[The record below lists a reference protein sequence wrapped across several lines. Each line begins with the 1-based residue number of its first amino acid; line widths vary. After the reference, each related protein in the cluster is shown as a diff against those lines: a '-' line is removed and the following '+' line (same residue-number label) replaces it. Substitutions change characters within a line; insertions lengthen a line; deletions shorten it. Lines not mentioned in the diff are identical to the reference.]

1 MINILRIKI
10 KWLMLYIALIAMLMS
25 IVKLYNQSRIYH
37 QWEIYCDRMQESW
50 ATTAV
55 GDAIPLSP
63 EYPSGFGTMEEIHAS
78 ADVLA
83 HYFDGMRYKFHMASL
98 RPWRSVRFGPLKPD
112 LERLAGLRKLRNVR
126 TDSPPPHIPDAP

>member
-1 MINILRIKI
+1 MINMLRMKI
-10 KWLMLYIALIAMLMS
+10 RRLMFYIALIAIIML
-25 IVKLYNQSRIYH
+25 VAKLYNQSRVYH

-63 EYPSGFGTMEEIHAS
+63 EYPSGFGTIEEIHAS

-83 HYFDGMRYKFHMASL
+83 HYFDGMRHKFHVASL
-98 RPWRSVRFGPLKPD
+98 RPWRSVRFGPLEPR
-112 LERLAGLRKLRNVR
+112 LERLAGLGNIGSVR
-126 TDSPPPHIPDAP
+126 TDTPPPHIPDVP